1 MIIPIRSDFFVTSS
15 ELLNF
20 KKTKIRAGQCFIPT
34 LTTFSN
40 RESRSSPKMPSEA
53 CTTLRVDYVGQ
64 VPTNGFIPA
73 GSDILAERCA

>member
-1 MIIPIRSDFFVTSS
+1 
-15 ELLNF
+15 
-20 KKTKIRAGQCFIPT
+20 
-34 LTTFSN
+34 
-40 RESRSSPKMPSEA
+40 MPSEA